1 MASGIGPI
9 TDEIDY
15 PTSDGKPMAE
25 TDLHRDLML
34 ELINTLRGYYAGRPD
49 AYVSGNLMVYYER
62 GNRRKFLSPDCMV
75 VFGVPNRMRTLY
87 KTWEEGRFPSVVFEL
102 TSKTTDVEDTT
113 EKMRLYRDVW
123 KVDEY
128 FLFDPT
134 EDYLDP
140 RLQGYR
146 RAGDRFDPIE
156 PLEPDVIESRVLGLR
171 LEASGTE
178 LFIYEA
184 GTMRLLHTPER
195 QAAID
200 AEFRRRQ
207 AEQAKQRAEQAKHQ
221 AEQAKHQA
229 EQAKHQ
235 AESNAAAERTARE
248 AAELD
253 NARLRAE
260 LAALRQPPKPD
271 A

>member
-1 MASGIGPI
+1 
-9 TDEIDY
+9 
-15 PTSDGKPMAE
+15 MAE

-34 ELINTLRGYYAGRPD
+34 ELINTLRGYYSARSD
-49 AYVSGNLMVYYER
+49 VYVSGNLMVYYEP

-87 KTWEEGRFPSVVFEL
+87 KTWEEGRFGTVVFEL
-102 TSKTTDVEDTT
+102 TSKTTDIEDTT

-134 EDYLDP
+134 DDYLDP
-140 RLQGYR
+140 RLQGFR
-146 RAGDRFDPIE
+146 RVGDLFEPIE
-156 PLEPDVIESRVLGLR
+156 PLEVDAIESTILGLR

-178 LFIYEA
+178 LFVYEA

-207 AEQAKQRAEQAKHQ
+207 AEQARQTAEQ
-221 AEQAKHQA
+221 
-229 EQAKHQ
+229 
-235 AESNAAAERTARE
+235 SAASERTARE
-248 AAELD
+248 SLEAELS
-253 NARLRAE
+253 RLRAE
-260 LAALRQPPKPD
+260 IATLRQPPTPD